1 MNYLKGI
8 KQPTRTVK
16 SKRPKQNKYKN
27 QKTIIDGITFDS
39 KAEAAYYYQLKQQRI
54 TNFKMQESF
63 VIHDA
68 FSLNGKRYQAIKYKP
83 DFTFYDSDKL
93 VKVVDVKGK
102 RTADFNIKAKMF
114 ACRYGIAITLAIY
127 DYKHKIFVEK
137 TA

>member
-1 MNYLKGI
+1 MNYPTGVRRPTKLK
-8 KQPTRTVK
+8 QQQ
-16 SKRPKQNKYKN
+16 KQNKYKN

-39 KAEAAYYYQLKQQRI
+39 KAEAKYYYQLKQHGI
-54 TNFKMQESF
+54 TNFMMQESF

-68 FSLNGKRYQAIKYKP
+68 FSLNGKRYQAVKYKP
-83 DFTFYDSDKL
+83 DFTFYNGDEL

-114 ACRYGIAITLAIY
+114 ASRYGIAITLAIF
-127 DYKHKIFVEK
+127 DYKSKLFVEK

>member
-1 MNYLKGI
+1 MMRYPTGVRRPI
-8 KQPTRTVK
+8 KATK
-16 SKRPKQNKYKN
+16 SKQNKYKN

-39 KAEAAYYYQLKQQRI
+39 KAEAVYYYQLKQQGI
-54 TNFKMQESF
+54 TNFKMQETF

-83 DFTFYDSDKL
+83 DFTFYDGDQL

-114 ACRYGIAITLAIY
+114 ASRYGIAITLAMY